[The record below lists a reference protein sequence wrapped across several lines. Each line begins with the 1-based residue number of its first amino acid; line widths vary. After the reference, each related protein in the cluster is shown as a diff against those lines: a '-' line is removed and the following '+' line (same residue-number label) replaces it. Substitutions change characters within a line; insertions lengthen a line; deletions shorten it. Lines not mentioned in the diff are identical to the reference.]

1 MYNEWYMES
10 FSMYHFLQEDLKLI
24 FAGICIITENVSLLS
39 GFYQKVLQATAEG
52 NDTHVTIQTDGAGVA
67 IFSKKGMEDMVV
79 GSTKYTGNSSSV
91 LMFEVKDVDAEYER
105 LKTMNIEF
113 IMLPTTY
120 PWGSRALW
128 FKDPDGN
135 IVDFYS
141 KVEG

>member
-1 MYNEWYMES
+1 M
-10 FSMYHFLQEDLKLI
+10 I
-24 FAGICIITENVSLLS
+24 FAGICIITDNVSRLS
-39 GFYQKVLQATAEG
+39 DFYKKVLQAAAEG
-52 NDTHVTIQTDGAGVA
+52 DDTHVTIQTNGVGMA
-67 IFSKKGMEDMVV
+67 IFSKNGMEDMVA

-91 LMFEVKDVDAEYER
+91 LMFEVEDVDAEYER

-135 IVDFYS
+135 IVDFYT
-141 KVEG
+141 KVKG

>member
-1 MYNEWYMES
+1 M
-10 FSMYHFLQEDLKLI
+10 I
-24 FAGICIITENVSLLS
+24 FAGICIITENVSRLS
-39 GFYQKVLQATAEG
+39 GFYQKVLQAAAEG
-52 NDTHVTIQTDGAGVA
+52 DDNHVTIQTRGGGMA
-67 IFSKKGMEDMVV
+67 IFSKNGMEDMVA

-91 LMFEVKDVDAEYER
+91 LMFEVEDVDAEYER

>member
-1 MYNEWYMES
+1 M
-10 FSMYHFLQEDLKLI
+10 I
-24 FAGICIITENVSLLS
+24 FAGICIITENVSRLS
-39 GFYQKVLQATAEG
+39 EFYEKVLQAAAEG
-52 NDTHVTIQTDGAGVA
+52 NDTHVTIQTNGAGMA
-67 IFSKKGMEDMVV
+67 IFSKNGMEDMVT

-91 LMFEVKDVDAEYER
+91 LMFEVEDVDAEYER

-113 IMLPTTY
+113 IIHPTTY

-141 KVEG
+141 KVKG